1 MTKYIAKRLG
11 VGVIS
16 LFILVTVTFFLLH
29 AIPGGPFS
37 PEDNRNV
44 PPKILEK
51 ISEQY
56 GLNDPVPEQYARYL
70 SKDRKSVV

>member
-1 MTKYIAKRLG
+1 MTRYIAKRLG

-37 PEDNRNV
+37 PEYNRIV
-44 PPKILEK
+44 PPNFL
-51 ISEQY
+51 
-56 GLNDPVPEQYARYL
+56 
-70 SKDRKSVV
+70 